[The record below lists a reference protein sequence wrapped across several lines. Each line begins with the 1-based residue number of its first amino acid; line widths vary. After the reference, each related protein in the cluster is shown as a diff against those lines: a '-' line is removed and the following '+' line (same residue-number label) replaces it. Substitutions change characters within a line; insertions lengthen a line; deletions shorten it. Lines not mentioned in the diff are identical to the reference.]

1 MNFHQWV
8 DLSVDTDLY
17 LQLQDLVTVLSGD
30 PDLTFDYKHGSYID
44 IVDGLVTGSQ
54 FWDTVNEDIKE
65 SGYKTDVFLR
75 TLGTLHHSDMKA
87 LQTYQE
93 NTEASKLPKFAA
105 QLVTL
110 LEDLRLEEI
119 IKKKRPGTK
128 RDFQI
133 RKKYLKHY
141 FESQLAATS
150 LSRNYALGEL
160 FCLIYLT
167 LQADQPDPS
176 FPRADEQQ
184 LMQLEQLKPLLYEF
198 FEARTT
204 AAITRIA
211 ENIVFRLEADYTDRL
226 HDYFS
231 FPIAHI
237 GTFEKNTL
245 FDELTRTDE
254 LANEDMEDVD
264 EENNEYI
271 DEQFSTW
278 HRENENSDRKQTFL
292 QFELDVGTKTNIM
305 GGGARETEEGDQAMG
320 TIQGASGQSDKN
332 DYSELES
339 LEKKEE
345 KQNGGSGE
353 NVYGEDNKDAVA
365 IEKEAQSPS
374 SDDREQYQQAA
385 SEIAPFKRKLA
396 NTIEKTMEHKKN
408 APRKDLTIGRL
419 SKNLLPLVIDENP
432 RVFYKKTEESKD
444 IDAVFTLMVDCS
456 ASMHNKMDETK
467 KGIVLFHEVLNELK
481 IPHAIVG
488 FWEEANEVKENYQ
501 PNYFHRIH
509 AHTDSFYENTGAN
522 IMQLEPQEDNRDG
535 FSIRVLT
542 KELTSRREKN
552 KFLLVFSDGEPAA
565 SGYDQNGIVDTN
577 VAVAEARKK
586 GIDVIGMFLSDGEV
600 TEHEDETMKN
610 IYGKERLMI
619 PSVAELPEHFAPIL
633 KKLLLRAI

>member
-1 MNFHQWV
+1 
-8 DLSVDTDLY
+8 
-17 LQLQDLVTVLSGD
+17 
-30 PDLTFDYKHGSYID
+30 
-44 IVDGLVTGSQ
+44 
-54 FWDTVNEDIKE
+54 
-65 SGYKTDVFLR
+65 
-75 TLGTLHHSDMKA
+75 
-87 LQTYQE
+87 
-93 NTEASKLPKFAA
+93 
-105 QLVTL
+105 
-110 LEDLRLEEI
+110 
-119 IKKKRPGTK
+119 
-128 RDFQI
+128 
-133 RKKYLKHY
+133 
-141 FESQLAATS
+141 
-150 LSRNYALGEL
+150 
-160 FCLIYLT
+160 
-167 LQADQPDPS
+167 
-176 FPRADEQQ
+176 
-184 LMQLEQLKPLLYEF
+184 
-198 FEARTT
+198 
-204 AAITRIA
+204 
-211 ENIVFRLEADYTDRL
+211 

-231 FPIAHI
+231 FPIAYI
-237 GTFEKNTL
+237 GKFEKNTL

-254 LANEDMEDVD
+254 LVNEDMEDVD

-345 KQNGGSGE
+345 ANQDGGSGE

-374 SDDREQYQQAA
+374 YDDREQYQQAA

-444 IDAVFTLMVDCS
+444 IDAVFTLMADCS

-467 KGIVLFHEVLNELK
+467 KGIVLFHEELIELK
-481 IPHAIVG
+481 IPHVIVV
-488 FWEEANEVKENYQ
+488 FWEEPNKVKEYYE

-509 AHTDSFYENTGAN
+509 AHSDSFYENTGAN

-586 GIDVIGMFLSDGEV
+586 GIDVIGMFLS
-600 TEHEDETMKN
+600 
-610 IYGKERLMI
+610 
-619 PSVAELPEHFAPIL
+619 
-633 KKLLLRAI
+633 